1 MHDINY
7 VNDAI
12 LKRIFTYLL
21 FFLPFLSF
29 AQNSYNIVTDKVRID
44 DMVWSSVDEEFLFFE
59 KVPRRPSR
67 VVWEFT
73 LNDNNTGVVRVTELE
88 DGDKYAFTIYDWR
101 IKQDTYER
109 DYVWMEAIQVS
120 NSEKVTIMVQPN
132 HLKQHM
138 ISVFMP
144 DSKICIFF
152 DNMIYD

>member
-21 FFLPFLSF
+21 FFLPLLSF

-59 KVPRRPSR
+59 KVPRRLST

-73 LNDNNTGVVRVTELE
+73 LNDNKTGVVRVTELE
-88 DGDKYAFTIYDWR
+88 DGDKYGFTVYDWNIR
-101 IKQDTYER
+101 QDNYER
-109 DYVWMEAIQVS
+109 DYIWIDAIQVS

-132 HLKQHM
+132 ELKQHL